1 VSRTWVRRP
10 LTIAGVLLFGV
21 VLLVTA
27 PAWIVLLLVVDL
39 VMGRWRLPTL
49 RLCAFGLVW
58 AWLEVGGLVGALA
71 TWVVGRAR
79 RASSQYALQRWWAAS
94 IIRSLRV
101 VCGLRIDVEGAD
113 RLAPGPVVCLVRH
126 ASYGDALV
134 SAWVLGSLSHR
145 DPRYVMKKELL
156 LDPCLDV
163 VGQRIPNWFVDRG
176 SAAVRQEMAGI
187 RSMAI
192 GMGDRDVAVIFPEG
206 TRASDRKR
214 VALLERLER
223 RSPDRHARLSQLQH
237 LLPPRA
243 TGASVLLDA
252 VPSASVALMWH
263 TGFDGLDS
271 LSGIHRAIRR
281 GMTRAKVTLEGVSR
295 AEVPDGDDFGRW
307 LDDRWIEM
315 DRLVAA
321 STR

>member
-1 VSRTWVRRP
+1 
-10 LTIAGVLLFGV
+10 LFGV

-39 VMGRWRLPTL
+39 LLGRWRLPTL

-58 AWLEVGGLVGALA
+58 AWLEVGGLVGAFA
-71 TWVVGRAR
+71 TWVIGRAR
-79 RASSQYALQRWWAAS
+79 RASSQYSLQRWWAAS

-113 RLAPGPVVCLVRH
+113 RLASGPVVCLVRH

-145 DPRYVMKKELL
+145 HPRYVMKKELL

-214 VALLERLER
+214 AALLERLER
-223 RSPDRHARLSQLQH
+223 RSPERHARLSELRH

-295 AEVPDGDDFGRW
+295 DAVPSGDEFGRW

-321 STR
+321 SVR